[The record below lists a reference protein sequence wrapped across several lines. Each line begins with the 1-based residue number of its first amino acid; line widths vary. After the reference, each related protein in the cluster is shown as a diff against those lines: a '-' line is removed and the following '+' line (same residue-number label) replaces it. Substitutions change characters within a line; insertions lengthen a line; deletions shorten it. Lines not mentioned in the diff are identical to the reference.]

1 MVPTLTFM
9 QLYQVCHLR
18 LAPILCPQR
27 LGINLCKYDEM
38 SCLIRGLHYL
48 CRHYPN
54 ECYYW
59 KHPKVHNEAR
69 KVPFQLGPNPYPY
82 IIVNI
87 GSGVSILLVNS
98 AKDFKRIGGTSVGG
112 GTFVGLCSLLAGA
125 KSFEEAISL
134 AEKGDSTRVDK
145 LVRDIYGGGYEKY
158 GLGGDVVASR
168 YAHCVSCVC
177 V

>member
-1 MVPTLTFM
+1 MKCSYEDTRKSVHN
-9 QLYQVCHLR
+9 HLSFP
-18 LAPILCPQR
+18 LFLPQR

-38 SCLIRGLHYL
+38 DCLIRGLHFL

-59 KHPKVHNEAR
+59 KNPNVKSACK

-87 GSGVSILLVNS
+87 GSGVSILVVES
-98 AKDFKRIGGTSVGG
+98 AKKYRRIGGTSVGG
-112 GTFVGLCSLLAGA
+112 GTFQGLCALLTGTD
-125 KSFEEAISL
+125 SFEESIAL
-134 AEKGDSTRVDK
+134 AEQGDSTRVDK
-145 LVRDIYGGGYEKY
+145 LVRDIYGGSYGKF

-168 YAHCVSCVC
+168 
-177 V
+177 